1 MRGRDTAPLNE
12 KRAYKRGGASP
23 QFANGGHTKMTRVP
37 ACTHVLSLYCP
48 VHIVHSVLQVCMLSA
63 H

>member
-1 MRGRDTAPLNE
+1 MLNE

-23 QFANGGHTKMTRVP
+23 QFANGGHKKITRVL

-48 VHIVHSVLQVCMLSA
+48 VHIVVYYKYVCYQDISVNMCIL
-63 H
+63 